1 MTIKPTN
8 NGWIEV
14 ICGNMFSGKTEE
26 LLRRLRRAKIA
37 KLSTIVFKPEID
49 KRYSENKI
57 VSHIDN
63 TMKSLSVKNSS
74 EILKKSKDYNVVGI
88 DEAQFFDNKLINIC
102 KELAKINTRVIVAGL
117 DTDYKGKPFGPMQGI
132 MCESDYL
139 DKLRAICVKCGNP
152 ASYTQR
158 ITKQTEQV
166 VIGETN
172 IYEARCRHC
181 YMVPKE

>member
-1 MTIKPTN
+1 MTLKPTN

-63 TMKSLSVKNSS
+63 TMKSLSENST
-74 EILKKSKDYNVVGI
+74 
-88 DEAQFFDNKLINIC
+88 FINISYHY
-102 KELAKINTRVIVAGL
+102 INHISGFFKNLFTNSDTVFPFLVEQKRLIPVIP
-117 DTDYKGKPFGPMQGI
+117 TKG
-132 MCESDYL
+132 
-139 DKLRAICVKCGNP
+139 
-152 ASYTQR
+152 
-158 ITKQTEQV
+158 
-166 VIGETN
+166 
-172 IYEARCRHC
+172 
-181 YMVPKE
+181 